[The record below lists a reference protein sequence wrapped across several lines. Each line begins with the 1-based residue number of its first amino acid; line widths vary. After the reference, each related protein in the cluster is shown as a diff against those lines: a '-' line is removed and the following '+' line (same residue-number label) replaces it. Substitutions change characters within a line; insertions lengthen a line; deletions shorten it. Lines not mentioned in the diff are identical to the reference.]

1 MIGML
6 IATCLFTT
14 ALLLNVN
21 TKGMSRPPNDTL
33 LVISGFIGGAG
44 MLATCVYGSFVINN
58 YYLLMAIPSIFI
70 VPHILINVFGKGPIG
85 IWSIL
90 FNIVAVILSLSNL

>member
-14 ALLLNVN
+14 TLLLNVN
-21 TKGMSRPPNDTL
+21 TKGMSRPPNDTP

-44 MLATCVYGSFVINN
+44 MLATCVYGSFVIDS

-70 VPHILINVFGKGPIG
+70 LPHILFKIFGKGPIL

-90 FNIVAVILSLSNL
+90 FNIVAVILSLSSV